1 VAALDAAAWP
11 LRDVHLRL
19 AGHPASVRLLFDSGM
34 AAILC
39 VAAYL
44 GLNGLAMR
52 PAELFVLLVLFMRLA
67 PHLALLQVY
76 YQTLATG
83 LPAFEAITRLEAE
96 LGTAA
101 MLPAAPPA
109 PHQFSGAVAL
119 QGVSFSYGREPVL
132 DDVTIDVPAGATV
145 ALVGASGAG
154 KTTVA
159 DLVLGLLRPGQGSV
173 LVDGRPLGRDLESA
187 WRLAVGYVPQDAFLF
202 HDSIRRNLIW
212 ARPGATEDEVVGAL
226 RQASAEFVLRLPD
239 GLDTVVGDR
248 GVLLS
253 AGQRQRVALARAL
266 LRQPALLV
274 LDEATSALD
283 SENERAIQAATRSL
297 HGRVT
302 VLVIAHRLSTVR
314 EADRIHVLEAGRVV
328 EAGTWSEL
336 VSRSEGR
343 FRALC
348 EAQGVTVGR

>member
-1 VAALDAAAWP
+1 
-11 LRDVHLRL
+11 
-19 AGHPASVRLLFDSGM
+19 
-34 AAILC
+34 
-39 VAAYL
+39 
-44 GLNGLAMR
+44 
-52 PAELFVLLVLFMRLA
+52 
-67 PHLALLQVY
+67 
-76 YQTLATG
+76 
-83 LPAFEAITRLEAE
+83 
-96 LGTAA
+96 
-101 MLPAAPPA
+101 
-109 PHQFSGAVAL
+109 
-119 QGVSFSYGREPVL
+119 
-132 DDVTIDVPAGATV
+132 
-145 ALVGASGAG
+145 
-154 KTTVA
+154 
-159 DLVLGLLRPGQGSV
+159 
-173 LVDGRPLGRDLESA
+173 
-187 WRLAVGYVPQDAFLF
+187 VGYVPQDAFLF